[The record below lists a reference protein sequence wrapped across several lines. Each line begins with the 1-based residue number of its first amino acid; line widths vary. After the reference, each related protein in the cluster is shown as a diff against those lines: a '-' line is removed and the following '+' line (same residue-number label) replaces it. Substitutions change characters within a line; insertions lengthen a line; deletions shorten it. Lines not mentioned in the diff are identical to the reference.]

1 LLLLSLEEA
10 REKEY
15 RIVFRLCLFG
25 SKFGTLATEEESL
38 FVFTTATLLSACCGG
53 RLGRLGAAKRNRC
66 EGFVKAEDEAIVGI
80 IVEA

>member
-1 LLLLSLEEA
+1 MRRSKCRL
-10 REKEY
+10 
-15 RIVFRLCLFG
+15 VFRLCLFG
-25 SKFGTLATEEESL
+25 SKFGTLAIEEESL
-38 FVFTTATLLSACCGG
+38 FVFTTATLLFPCYGG